1 MNQRFFRGKDGQDYL
16 NELDAEVYGGGL
28 VKEITQLGTVERSVR
43 LTKEQKYELEKKKAA
58 NAERVF
64 EQYGTFTPAEETTE
78 DAEIEFDGA
87 EVVESSPEELKAA
100 EEAFLEAMNAHEA
113 AKELSETLV
122 KKAGRPAKKK

>member
-1 MNQRFFRGKDGQDYL
+1 M
-16 NELDAEVYGGGL
+16 DAEVYGGGL

>member
-1 MNQRFFRGKDGQDYL
+1 MNQRFFRGRDGQDYL

-28 VKEITQLGTVERSVR
+28 VKEITQLGTVERTVR
-43 LTKEQKYELEKKKAA
+43 LTKEQKYELAKKKAA

-87 EVVESSPEELKAA
+87 DVVESTPEELKAA
-100 EEAFLEAMNAHEA
+100 EDAFLEAMNAHEA
-113 AKELSETLV
+113 AKEVAESIV
-122 KKAGRPAKKK
+122 KKPGRPAKK